1 MKAHGSGKALRTQRT
16 MRKTFEKGDFV
27 RVIDGT
33 HDDRM
38 PATRM
43 GHIVEEYKT
52 IVHYTNKK
60 PEPTGIWKVFMTNGM
75 VLRFHE
81 MYLEKVSSDDKPTR
95 D

>member
-1 MKAHGSGKALRTQRT
+1 MKAHGNGMGLPTQRT
-16 MRKTFEKGDFV
+16 MKKTFEKGDFV

-43 GHIVEEYKT
+43 GHIVEQYKT
-52 IVHYTNKK
+52 IVHYTDKK

-81 MYLEKVSSDDKPTR
+81 MYLEKVDEQS
-95 D
+95 